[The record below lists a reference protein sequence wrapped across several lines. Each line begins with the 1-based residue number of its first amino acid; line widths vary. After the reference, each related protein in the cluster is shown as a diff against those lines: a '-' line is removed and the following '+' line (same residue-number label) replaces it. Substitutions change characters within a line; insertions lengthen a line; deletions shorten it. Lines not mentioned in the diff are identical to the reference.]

1 MRKHTWTTSPWLLLA
16 AASLAVTGSA
26 AAPKKAPAA
35 KPKAKPAATPAIDPA
50 AAVARLKKDEARVHS
65 GRLSLHVVSR
75 QGELPANAKAAAAL
89 AAGKA
94 HPVSAQTRD
103 YFVFSPEGWKRDIT
117 VMDAQN
123 NTTGHYLMGMGKGFA
138 RILEET
144 GHAEATKRIGT
155 IGLEPQ
161 QNAADRLLLSRAG
174 DLLEE
179 VTWKTAKKQGAQ
191 LVLTGVRGDER
202 LTLHLRTSPYYAVE
216 RLLSEE
222 TVETPVGKVSRGQE
236 LAAGY
241 TVENGLLAPKTV
253 QHLIYVGEPRNQVL
267 LASYKVEGAQLNP
280 SLKEDELVVPFPAG
294 TAVTDRR
301 ADPPI
306 RYAQGEKD
314 LSLAELRALQ
324 ETQATGAA
332 TVGKASPDW
341 EVKTLDGKTAKFKD
355 YRGRVV
361 LMTWFASWCGPCKAE
376 APRMESE
383 IWRKYRDQ
391 GLTVLGVNAAERE
404 DPVKMATGFVKE
416 HGLTYPILMDTED
429 QLTQAFQVE
438 VLPTLAIIDRKG
450 VLRYLQR
457 GFREAD
463 VIQMVEKL
471 VAEK

>member
-1 MRKHTWTTSPWLLLA
+1 MRKHFLATSPWLLLA
-16 AASLAVTGSA
+16 AASFAVTGSA

-35 KPKAKPAATPAIDPA
+35 KPAAAAVDPA
-50 AAVARLKKDEARVHS
+50 TAVARLKKDEARVLS

-75 QGELPANAKAAAAL
+75 QGELPPNAKAAAAL

-103 YFVFSPEGWKRDIT
+103 YFVFSPAGWKRDIT

-123 NTTGHYLMGMGKGFA
+123 NTTGHYLMGVGKGFA

-161 QNAADRLLLSRAG
+161 QNAADRLLLLRGG
-174 DLLEE
+174 DLLED
-179 VTWKTAKKQGAQ
+179 VTWKSAKKQGTQ
-191 LVLTGVRGDER
+191 LVVTGVRGEER
-202 LTLHLRTSPYYAVE
+202 LTLHLRTSPSYAVE

-222 TVETPVGKVSRGQE
+222 TVVTPVGKVSRGQE
-236 LAAGY
+236 LLAEY
-241 TVENGLLAPKTV
+241 VVEKGVLAPKTI
-253 QHLIYVGEPRNQVL
+253 QHLIFVGEPRNQVL
-267 LASYKVEGAQLNP
+267 FASYKVEGAQLNP
-280 SLKEDELVVPFPAG
+280 TLKDDELVVPFPQG

-301 ADPPI
+301 ADPPL

-314 LSLAELRALQ
+314 LSLADLKALQ

-341 EVKTLDGKTAKFKD
+341 EVKTLDGKTAKLKD

-376 APRMESE
+376 APRMEAE

-391 GLTVLGVNAAERE
+391 GLTVLGVNASERE
-404 DPVKMATGFVKE
+404 DPVKMATSFVME
-416 HGLTYPILMDTED
+416 HGLTYPILMDTEE
-429 QLTQAFQVE
+429 QLSQAFQVE
-438 VLPTLAIIDRKG
+438 VLPTIAIIDRKG

-457 GFREAD
+457 GFQEEA
-463 VIQMVEKL
+463 VVEMVQEL